1 MKLEDILKLIEALD
15 KSDVSEFKLV
25 EKDLKINIKS
35 KAYTEAMV
43 SAKNKVVNTIASSP
57 LQMAPAQAMQPM
69 AQQGLSNQSTIP
81 AAKEEGKNEA
91 AAASS
96 TIEIKSP
103 MVGTFY
109 RSPSPDKPTF
119 VNVGDRIEKGQ
130 TICIVEAM
138 KLFNE
143 IESEVSGTIVKVLI
157 DDASPV
163 EYDQAIML
171 IDPS

>member
-15 KSDVSEFKLV
+15 KSAVSEFKLE
-25 EKDLKINIKS
+25 EKDLKINIKT
-35 KAYTEAMV
+35 KAYTEAVV
-43 SAKNKVVNTIASSP
+43 SGKNKVIQTVSAAP
-57 LQMAPAQAMQPM
+57 VQMAASQAIGNSVHQPAVEQAQPQ
-69 AQQGLSNQSTIP
+69 APNGDNKADGGSSNS
-81 AAKEEGKNEA
+81 
-91 AAASS
+91 
-96 TIEIKSP
+96 IEIKSP

-109 RSPSPDKPTF
+109 RSPSPDKPVF
-119 VNVGDRIEKGQ
+119 VKVGDRIEKGQ